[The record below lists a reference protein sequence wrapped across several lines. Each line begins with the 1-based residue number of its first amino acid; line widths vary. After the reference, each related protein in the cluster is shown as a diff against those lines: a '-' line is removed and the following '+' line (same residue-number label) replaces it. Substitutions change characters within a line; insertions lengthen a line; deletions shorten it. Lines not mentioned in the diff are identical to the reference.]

1 MPEHVL
7 SHSLRLVSRN
17 TPSVHACRA
26 LTLSPMPEFQHSPGM
41 RDILPPDSGR
51 WRQFQAVFAQVVEAA
66 GYGEVMP
73 PLMEDLGVFQRVGE
87 ATDVV
92 TKEMYDFTD
101 RGGRHVSLRPEC
113 TASVCRIFAQHR
125 PITPWKVFYAG
136 PNFRY
141 EKPQRGRFRQFDQVG
156 IEVLGADDPYLD
168 VEVIALAWEF
178 YQRLG
183 LRQVK
188 LLLNSLGELDDR
200 TRYEASLAEY
210 FNDNLE
216 RLSPESRITLTKN
229 PLRVLDSK
237 RAGDAAVLADAPR
250 IASFY
255 GADAAANFEAVQ
267 QGLTDLGI
275 PFTIDTALVR
285 GLDYYRRTTFE
296 FQGGTLDSAQNALG
310 GGGRYDGLVESLG
323 GPATHGI
330 GFALG
335 LDRTLLACDDEGV
348 FGAPNKTVDVFVVD
362 TTGGQEALR
371 ITAQL
376 RAAGIS
382 ADRAFENRSM
392 KSQMKGADRSG
403 APLAIIVGSNELE
416 AGYVVI
422 RPLRG
427 EDVQRS
433 VARDT
438 LISEVIKA
446 LQTAPK
452 EATQ

>member
-1 MPEHVL
+1 
-7 SHSLRLVSRN
+7 
-17 TPSVHACRA
+17 
-26 LTLSPMPEFQHSPGM
+26 MPEFQHSPGM

-92 TKEMYDFTD
+92 TKEMYDFID

-188 LLLNSLGELDDR
+188 LLLNSLGEPDDR
-200 TRYEASLAEY
+200 ARYEASLAQY

-216 RLSPESRITLTKN
+216 RLSPESQITLTKN

-250 IASFY
+250 IAAFY
-255 GADAAANFEAVQ
+255 SPEAAAHFEAVQ
-267 QGLTDLGI
+267 QGLTELSI

-382 ADRAFENRSM
+382 ADRAFESRSM

-416 AGYVVI
+416 AGQVVI

-427 EDVQRS
+427 EDAQRS

-438 LISEVIKA
+438 LISEVIQA